1 MLYKK
6 LRADV
11 LPLTDKQKRREE
23 MKTFSN
29 FRFHM
34 YTEMLFG
41 KDTEKEVANMIKKHG
56 GTKVMFVYGGGS
68 IKRSGLYDRVV
79 DSLKQGGIDFVELG
93 GVKANPLRSLVETGL
108 KKAQEEKVDFMLA
121 VGGGS
126 TIDTA
131 KAIALGLANDGEYWQ
146 FYNGVM
152 AEKIIPVGTIHTI
165 SAAGSETSGSSVI
178 VDDIDTKKKYGFMN
192 DVCRPVFAIMNPEL
206 TYTVSKY
213 QTGSGTADIFAH
225 TYMRYLTAD
234 ASYLCDQYCAGTL
247 KTVIKYG
254 PIAVNDPTNYEA
266 RAELMLAGSFAHND
280 LTSIG
285 RSGMPKGGEHGL
297 EVQMSGM
304 YDTPHGAGLAVVMPA
319 MLMYILNH
327 GTEEQAARVAQM
339 AVDVF
344 EVDADYADMRGV
356 ALEGIRRFKEWIRSI
371 GMPLTIKELGIDP
384 KEIPNIIDATLPG
397 ADDAVM
403 GFVRMDRAAMK
414 EILDSVAE

>member
-1 MLYKK
+1 
-6 LRADV
+6 
-11 LPLTDKQKRREE
+11 

-29 FRFHM
+29 FKFHM
-34 YTEMLFG
+34 YTDMLFG
-41 KDTEKEVANMIKKHG
+41 KGTEMEVANMIKKHG

-68 IKRSGLYDRVV
+68 IKRSGLYDKVV
-79 DSLKQGGIDFVELG
+79 GCLKEANIDFVELG

-108 KKAQEEKVDFMLA
+108 KKAQEENVDFMLA

-131 KAIALGLANDGEYWQ
+131 KAIALGLANDGEYWK
-146 FYNGVM
+146 FFNGEM

-165 SAAGSETSGSSVI
+165 SAAGSETSGSAVL

-206 TYTVSKY
+206 TYSVSKY

-225 TYMRYLTAD
+225 TYMRYLTPD
-234 ASYLCDQYCAGTL
+234 ASFLCDQYCAGTL
-247 KTVIKYG
+247 KTVVKYG
-254 PIAVNDPTNYEA
+254 PIAVNDPENYEA

-285 RSGMPKGGEHGL
+285 RGNPNTGGEHGL

-304 YDTPHGAGLAVVMPA
+304 YDTAHGAGLSVMMTA
-319 MLMYILNH
+319 MLMYIINH
-327 GTEEQAARVAQM
+327 GTEAQVARVAQF
-339 AVDVF
+339 ATDVF
-344 EVDADYADMRGV
+344 EVAPDFADVKAV
-356 ALEGIRRFKEWIRSI
+356 ALEGVRRFKAWLASL

-384 KEIPNIIDATLPG
+384 KEIPNILDATVPT
-397 ADDAVM
+397 DDQAIN
-403 GFVRMDRAAMK
+403 GFIRMDRAAVK
-414 EILDSVAE
+414 EIYESVAE